1 MTRRS
6 RPPGDGIDRRAAT
19 GPPPAGEVPGYEFD
33 GPRGGRDTGK
43 FGRIRDSGG
52 FPRVRGTD
60 GFDAVRDSG
69 GFRAA
74 RDSGEF
80 RAARDP
86 GEFDAVRDS
95 GGFRGIRDSGGFRAV
110 RDGAERAGRPA
121 LLNLRYTPTIA
132 TSGPM
137 RPVPPPAEF
146 SEFTDPRPSGPFP
159 RPRPQDRPRPRPGP
173 PRRAGPRHTIGDR
186 DSLDGQRGHGTLR
199 RLRYAEDQP
208 AEPGLAIQLGKG
220 IMAAMRTRN
229 WVTSVAIPIL
239 AAIAVGIA
247 VAVVVGANGK
257 STGSAPPPLAAG
269 FPPARPAAADFTGT
283 AALAGRGVA
292 APLAQVASFGGT
304 IVAVGEQT
312 GTRIPRARFFVSA
325 DNGRTWQ
332 LGTVQAQKAGGDPP
346 PGQAASLVAGGPRG
360 WVAVGPAAVW
370 ISPNA
375 RGWLLEPRLPQLG
388 GDRVTTLTA
397 AGSGFLAAGTNI
409 PGGNAAKAS
418 PVVWLSAN
426 GTTWQRLGAAQLG
439 LAAGTGP
446 VLGITSAAANGNVI
460 VLAGTVAGA
469 TTGSGAWRSTD
480 GGATWSAVTVPAG
493 VGVSAAIAGLAPLQ
507 RGFIAVRPAEAGGIA
522 RAAVYVSADGAAW
535 RRSATLST
543 ADGAPLALGPVSGG
557 SNGAVVTGHA
567 RGLDIAFLS
576 PDGVTWTG
584 TDPVGSTATEEI
596 SGVALTPAGQAI
608 VVGATAGDAAEQLP
622 VLTLIGATGG
632 PDKIGLRALPG
643 ATIPQLA
650 VNAIAASGATQVAA
664 GGADGLPAL
673 WVSAD
678 GGSTWARAAGSTPAV
693 LTRPGAE
700 QLTAVAH
707 GAAGWLAVGG
717 GTSTPP
723 RHPVVVGSADGRTWV
738 ALDGSAAFT
747 GPGPMVTA
755 AVTAGP
761 SGYVIVGRQQAGGR
775 TVAAAWQATGLTGWQ
790 RAADARPGALD
801 GAGDRQMNAV
811 TATPAGFTAVGSA
824 GTRPAAWVSATGRTW
839 SLVTLPLPG
848 SAVRAGLAYVA
859 ASANRVA
866 AAGTEVT
873 AAGQRLPFAAVSADG
888 GLTWTETTLP
898 APRAAAASAASAA
911 NTGGRAVTA
920 LAAAGGGFTATGTYG
935 GPGNEDVM
943 LWTLPAGVAPSTAWT
958 PAAPDGSGLA
968 GPGTHAITALTQAG
982 STLTGVGFTATP
994 AGEQPTIWQSPV
1006 RS

>member
-1 MTRRS
+1 
-6 RPPGDGIDRRAAT
+6 
-19 GPPPAGEVPGYEFD
+19 
-33 GPRGGRDTGK
+33 
-43 FGRIRDSGG
+43 
-52 FPRVRGTD
+52 
-60 GFDAVRDSG
+60 
-69 GFRAA
+69 
-74 RDSGEF
+74 
-80 RAARDP
+80 
-86 GEFDAVRDS
+86 
-95 GGFRGIRDSGGFRAV
+95 
-110 RDGAERAGRPA
+110 
-121 LLNLRYTPTIA
+121 
-132 TSGPM
+132 
-137 RPVPPPAEF
+137 
-146 SEFTDPRPSGPFP
+146 
-159 RPRPQDRPRPRPGP
+159 
-173 PRRAGPRHTIGDR
+173 
-186 DSLDGQRGHGTLR
+186 
-199 RLRYAEDQP
+199 LRYAEDQP
-208 AEPGLAIQLGKG
+208 GEPGLAIQLGKG

-229 WVTSVAIPIL
+229 WVTSIAVPIL

-247 VAVVVGANGK
+247 VVVVVGANRA

-304 IVAVGEQT
+304 IVAVGAET

-325 DNGRTWQ
+325 DNGRSWQ
-332 LGTVQAQKAGGDPP
+332 LGTIQAQKPASDPP
-346 PGQAASLVAGGPRG
+346 PGQAAALVAGGPRG
-360 WVAVGPAAVW
+360 WVAIGSTAVW

-375 RGWLLEPRLPQLG
+375 RGWLLEPALPQLR

-397 AGSGFLAAGTNI
+397 ADSGFIAAGTNV

-439 LAAGTGP
+439 LAAGTGR
-446 VLGITSAAANGNVI
+446 VLGITRAAANGNVI
-460 VLAGTVAGA
+460 VLAGTVAGV
-469 TTGSGAWRSTD
+469 TTGSAAWRSAD
-480 GGATWSAVTVPAG
+480 GGASWAAVTIPADAG
-493 VGVSAAIAGLAPLQ
+493 VGAPITGLAPLKS
-507 RGFIAVRPAEAGGIA
+507 GFIAVRPAAAGGPA
-522 RAAVYVSADGAAW
+522 RAAVYISPNGAAW
-535 RRSATLST
+535 HRSATLTT
-543 ADGAPLALGPVSGG
+543 ADGAPLIVGLVSGG
-557 SNGAVVTGHA
+557 PRGAVVTGHA

-576 PDGVTWTG
+576 PDGIAWTG
-584 TDPVGSTATEEI
+584 TDPVGSTATERI
-596 SGVALTPAGQAI
+596 SGVALTSAGRAI
-608 VVGATAGDAAEQLP
+608 VAGATAGDAAEQLP
-622 VLTLIGATGG
+622 VLTLIGAKGG
-632 PDKIGLRALPG
+632 PDKISLRAIPG

-650 VNAIAASGATQVAA
+650 VNAIAASGAAQVAA
-664 GGADGLPAL
+664 GAADGLPAL

-707 GAAGWLAVGG
+707 GPAGWLAVGG
-717 GTSTPP
+717 GTVAAPQ
-723 RHPVVVGSADGRTWV
+723 HPVVVGSADGRTWT

-755 AVTAGP
+755 AVAAGP
-761 SGYVIVGRQQAGGR
+761 NGYVIVGRQRAGGR
-775 TVAAAWQATGLTGWQ
+775 TVAAAWQAAGLTGWQ
-790 RAADARPGALD
+790 RASGARPGALD

-824 GTRPAAWVSATGRTW
+824 GTHPAAWLSATGRTW

-848 SAVRAGLAYVA
+848 SAVRAALAYVA
-859 ASANRVA
+859 ASAGRVA

-898 APRAAAASAASAA
+898 APHATATSAASATATSAASAA
-911 NTGGRAVTA
+911 DTSAASAADTGGRAVTA

-935 GPGNEDVM
+935 GPGDEEVM
-943 LWTLPAGVAPSTAWT
+943 LWTVSARAALGTTWTA
-958 PAAPDGSGLA
+958 AAPEGTGLT

-982 STLTGVGFTATP
+982 SMLTGVGFTATP